1 MGMAFIIDK
10 EVLKTGLIIFR
21 RGDVEHR
28 NFYCRIKLP
37 KENRYKTISLHT
49 SDRESARDRAF
60 DQDADIRFRVKH
72 DVAVFNR
79 PFRQVAADY
88 LQTQQRRADTGEV
101 SHDRVKNL
109 RNAFKKALEDYVGST
124 QIHLIG
130 QDSWA
135 GYPTWRRENGKG
147 RFREH
152 ISDATIQFEMGAL
165 NAVMNFAITKRL
177 VPASHRF
184 EGRPK
189 LKNMRRDEFT
199 IEEYRKLHSVGRKW
213 IRAATTPQ
221 GTWYRTMC
229 YNFMLIMCNT
239 GMRPPEAKNLRWR
252 DITLA
257 KDRDGR
263 EIVVMFVQG
272 KGKSRKLVAAK
283 SVGEYLDRVR
293 EPSKAT
299 APDDSVFTIIN
310 GKPAKYLYSDTVQAL
325 LVEADLRMGPNGIPR
340 STYCFRHT
348 YATFRLSEGVDVYI
362 LSEQMGTSVKMIDNH
377 YGHVNTIK
385 HADRVLMGIGGWE
398 AITPIWMPKATLKKP
413 PPRRDRRQNRNSRF
427 ALPTSNADSASLMP
441 FGALRLRRFSDAP
454 LALLIGTPAKRVTEI
469 GAPSLKHPFSRVF
482 TALVAP
488 SPLANLKGVKCGVF
502 PPAFENLGRW

>member
-1 MGMAFIIDK
+1 MELRALSLQTCTVSAQRSMGMAFIIDK

-37 KENRYKTISLHT
+37 KEDRYKTISLHT

-189 LKNMRRDEFT
+189 LKTMRRDEFT

-213 IRAATTPQ
+213 ISRIAT
-221 GTWYRTMC
+221 
-229 YNFMLIMCNT
+229 
-239 GMRPPEAKNLRWR
+239 EA
-252 DITLA
+252 TQH
-257 KDRDGR
+257 G
-263 EIVVMFVQG
+263 VGFH
-272 KGKSRKLVAAK
+272 SSAAK
-283 SVGEYLDRVR
+283 TVRRFEILRGLVMLAAVEPDDETVRCLLERTIGDTAHFASLTLGHLCGSLTADDAKAFALDCHAYMGGHFIARCDTNGRVR
-293 EPSKAT
+293 
-299 APDDSVFTIIN
+299 
-310 GKPAKYLYSDTVQAL
+310 L
-325 LVEADLRMGPNGIPR
+325 LA
-340 STYCFRHT
+340 
-348 YATFRLSEGVDVYI
+348 A
-362 LSEQMGTSVKMIDNH
+362 
-377 YGHVNTIK
+377 
-385 HADRVLMGIGGWE
+385 
-398 AITPIWMPKATLKKP
+398 
-413 PPRRDRRQNRNSRF
+413 
-427 ALPTSNADSASLMP
+427 
-441 FGALRLRRFSDAP
+441 
-454 LALLIGTPAKRVTEI
+454 
-469 GAPSLKHPFSRVF
+469 
-482 TALVAP
+482 
-488 SPLANLKGVKCGVF
+488 
-502 PPAFENLGRW
+502 